1 MRRAA
6 IVCEPTGSTPPTHVG
21 IVALCAV
28 ATVYFTISFEGNHM
42 ELSDRIFTVNR
53 DWDPS
58 YLRYV
63 IDQDFY
69 DFRDLWANALPDE
82 ELLRAT
88 ESSPERYCPIVE
100 DISVDDDTLY
110 EAVAKIEEE

>member
-1 MRRAA
+1 MGRAA
-6 IVCEPTGSTPPTHVG
+6 IVCEPASSTPLSHRE
-21 IVALCAV
+21 IIALHGV
-28 ATVYFTISFEGNHM
+28 ATAHFTISFEGNHM

-58 YLRYV
+58 YLRY
-63 IDQDFY
+63 IISQDFY
-69 DFRDLWANALPDE
+69 DFCDLWANALPNE

-88 ESSPERYCPIVE
+88 ESSPGRYCPVVE
-100 DISVDDDTLY
+100 DLSVDNDTLY